1 MKRNLIAIAAV
12 GLALGANAAFAD
24 NNWAF
29 DDAYWKQAQSVPS
42 AQSVQPTQSARTQG
56 SYDFVNQ
63 YNY

>member
-12 GLALGANAAFAD
+12 GLALGANAAFAS

-29 DDAYWKQAQSVPS
+29 DDAYWKQAP
-42 AQSVQPTQSARTQG
+42 SVQSTASAPATQSAPAKG
-56 SYDFVNQ
+56 NYDFVNQ